1 VLSVSQCWNN
11 NLGKEDK
18 KVAKESNNIDLANAK
33 VTDLIKKF
41 AGPAIMSSLVG
52 SIYNI
57 ADQIFVGQKLGTAGN
72 AATNVAFPI
81 TLLMVTIYVII
92 GSGGAS
98 KFSLFQGSGENE
110 KATKTVANSIMVL
123 GMIGV
128 LLAALTLIFTKP
140 MMELF
145 GARDEV
151 LELSTVYTRIIAVGM
166 PFYILGSGLSMYIR
180 ADGSPKYA
188 MTSTITGAVLN
199 IVLDPIFI
207 FKLDMGMAGA
217 AMTTVIGQIVSEI
230 ISVRYIWKFKTV
242 HLKKE
247 HFHIDWKLIGEICVL
262 GLPGGLNQLAVICVQ
277 IAMNNTLGY
286 YGEHSV
292 YGREIPLAVA
302 GIVSKVSSIFNSI
315 VMGISQSCQPIFG
328 YNYGAGNYKRVKET
342 YKQAAA
348 IVTVVAFVAFL
359 LFQTVP
365 RQILQIF
372 QKGNDLYLEFGTAYL
387 RVFMGGICLLGIIIL
402 TTVFFPAIGEA
413 KSGMVASLSRQAFQ
427 LPLILLLPLVF
438 GMDGV
443 LYAGPIADICTF
455 ILCVTLMHFEFKKLT
470 V

>member
-1 VLSVSQCWNN
+1 MKQS
-11 NLGKEDK
+11 
-18 KVAKESNNIDLANAK
+18 SNDMDLANAR

-52 SIYNI
+52 SVYNI

-98 KFSLFQGSGENE
+98 KFSLFQGSKDPEN
-110 KATKTVANSIMVL
+110 ATKTVGNSITVL
-123 GMIGV
+123 GIIGILMMAMT
-128 LLAALTLIFTKP
+128 LLFLQPL
-140 MMELF
+140 MQLF
-145 GARDEV
+145 GARAEV
-151 LELSTVYTRIIAVGM
+151 LELSIIYTRIIAIGM
-166 PFYILGSGLSMYIR
+166 PLHILASGLSMFIR

-199 IVLDPIFI
+199 IILDPIFI
-207 FKLDMGMAGA
+207 FRFDMGMQGA
-217 AMTTVIGQIVSEI
+217 AIATVIGQIVSGI
-230 ISVRYIWKFKTV
+230 ISILYIGKFKTI

-247 HFHIDWKLIGEICVL
+247 HFKPDGKLIWDICVL

-286 YGEHSV
+286 YGEQSV

-342 YKQAAA
+342 YKQAVV
-348 IVTVVAFVAFL
+348 IVTTVSAAAFV

-365 RQILQIF
+365 HQILEIF

-387 RVFMGGICLLGIIIL
+387 HVFMGGICLLGMIIL

-413 KSGMVASLSRQAFQ
+413 KSGTIVSLSRQAFQ
-427 LPLILLLPLVF
+427 LPLIVLLPLLL
-438 GMDGV
+438 GMNGV
-443 LYAGPIADICTF
+443 LYAGPIADVCTF
-455 ILCVTLMHFEFKKLT
+455 VLCFFFINREFRKYHNK
-470 V
+470 